1 MNFGSD
7 FVFANDDDGG
17 DDCFEVVDE
26 GTLTTTLI
34 EGMRS
39 VEIDSS
45 DLETHGLSSS
55 VPLVSRGAKEK
66 KKKKKYRERV
76 DVNVVSID
84 LTNLG
89 ANCTFGTG
97 DPISCKKCGVF
108 FSHLSKLMGA
118 NTGTT
123 EQLKCSPKDS
133 SSGGD
138 FENVA
143 IWKCEFCMHS
153 NPIIREEI
161 PDTSLSTQEYILAPP
176 PIAEES
182 LANSNR
188 QDLGVVIPCVDTSG
202 SMCIS
207 SELEEKVKIRGDV
220 TSRLNDLRVGG
231 DELDQWLPNENRN
244 VSYVSRLQCVQAA
257 ISSLIDD
264 LKEHKKETR
273 VGLVTFSDK
282 VSIHGDGSGQPFVVS
297 GSSLD
302 DFDSM
307 VEIGKLNKPLSL
319 QSRSI
324 EHTANSITERLFA
337 LEEGGPTGL
346 GPAVV
351 AAIAGAAEF
360 NRKTNTSNAKVVLA
374 TDGLANI
381 GVGSLETDDRIDSA
395 VKTHQFYSMLG
406 DWASKAGVTVDVFGI
421 EGENCDIENLGT
433 LADRTGGSV
442 NLVNPIN
449 LLTDFGHMLASNK
462 VASEVSVK
470 VYIHSGVEFRGED
483 VGSIC
488 QNENH
493 SHLVKEVGTVTEDTA
508 PMSFEF
514 NVKSASELKKLKHG
528 QLQSLPFQVHV
539 SYTTNDGMR
548 CLRVITDQKNV
559 TRARD
564 VAEKTANV
572 KLLAGHVQSRC
583 ASYAQEGHYTKSRV
597 SARAWGQMFNRA
609 MSQQQHNR
617 EEMEINLQQLNEVDN
632 LIGETV
638 KEERSCGDYMS
649 SDDEMDEEVKMRQK
663 FKRKQKRSKNDALS
677 SKLYNMSSKSSN
689 C

>member
-1 MNFGSD
+1 MNFGSGL
-7 FVFANDDDGG
+7 VFANDDDEGN
-17 DDCFEVVDE
+17 DCFELVDE
-26 GTLTTTLI
+26 GTLTTTLL

-39 VEIDSS
+39 VQIDSS
-45 DLETHGLSSS
+45 GLETRGHSSS
-55 VPLVSRGAKEK
+55 APVGSRGIGR
-66 KKKKKYRERV
+66 KYRERV
-76 DVNVVSID
+76 DVNVVSIA
-84 LTNLG
+84 LANLG
-89 ANCTFGTG
+89 THCSFGTG

-108 FSHLSKLMGA
+108 FSHLSKLTGA
-118 NTGTT
+118 GAGAGTETT
-123 EQLKCSPKDS
+123 EQRRS
-133 SSGGD
+133 STTGSSAGGD
-138 FENVA
+138 FQEVV

-153 NPIIREEI
+153 NPIVSEEI
-161 PDTSLSTQEYILAPP
+161 PDTSLSTQDYILAPP
-176 PIAEES
+176 PVMED
-182 LANSNR
+182 LPGNPNR
-188 QDLGVVIPCVDTSG
+188 QDIGVVIPCVDTSG

-207 SELEEKVKIRGDV
+207 SEVDGNVRIRGDAA
-220 TSRLNDLRVGG
+220 SRLNGLRVGG

-244 VSYVSRLQCVQAA
+244 VSYVSRLQCVQGA

-264 LKEHKKETR
+264 LKANKADTR

-297 GSSLD
+297 GSSLN
-302 DFDSM
+302 DFESM
-307 VEIGKLNKPLSL
+307 VELGKTNKPLSL

-324 EHTANSITERLFA
+324 KYTAESLNERLFT

-360 NRKTNTSNAKVVLA
+360 NLKTNTSNAKVVLA
-374 TDGLANI
+374 TDGLANV
-381 GVGSLETDDRIDSA
+381 GVGSLETDDKIESA
-395 VKTHQFYSMLG
+395 VKTHQFYSMVG

-433 LADRTGGSV
+433 LADRSGGSV

-449 LLTDFGHMLASNK
+449 LLTDFGHMMASKK
-462 VASEVSVK
+462 VASDVSVK
-470 VYIHSGVEFRGED
+470 VYVHSGVEFRGED

-493 SHLVKEVGTVTEDTA
+493 SHLFKDVGTVTEDTG
-508 PMSFEF
+508 PLSFEF
-514 NVKSASELKKLKHG
+514 NVKSASERRKLNCG

-548 CLRVITDQKNV
+548 CLRVISDQKNV
-559 TRARD
+559 TRVRD
-564 VAEKTANV
+564 EAEKMANV

-617 EEMEINLQQLNEVDN
+617 EEVEMNLQELNEVDN

-649 SDDEMDEEVKMRQK
+649 SDDEMDEEVKTRKK
-663 FKRKQKRSKNDALS
+663 FKRKQKRSKNDTLS
-677 SKLYNMSSKSSN
+677 SKLYNMSKSKQL
-689 C
+689 